1 MMHLAVSEDDMA
13 KAESLVA
20 RVGKDYADSAMF
32 AVAEGDSALVAR
44 LLGEAKDSA
53 HIGLVMNAVWQI
65 GEWLEQ
71 PTIAERF
78 ARVAAAR
85 PDRPTRTSI
94 ELAKNLV
101 GQGRWTAA
109 DSAFRRAVAGTTDG
123 VPRLNRGL
131 IAAMPFLGVPRPELE
146 AIKADLT
153 AWDPAAGPA
162 SRLFEGQV
170 PGMLPAARLYALGL
184 LAVRLGQPDAAAR
197 AIAELEGLPATDPI
211 AGPARSLAAA
221 VRADM
226 ALTARR
232 PADAVAAL
240 ANVRGAVPL
249 SLSGVQ
255 PFSEDYARFLRGE
268 ALLALGKDDEALRW
282 LENGFGGR
290 SDPLTFRAPV
300 LVRLGDIYE
309 RKGERQKA
317 IDAYARLVR
326 LWSAC
331 DAPLRPTVDDA
342 RARLAR
348 LTAEPRS

>member
-1 MMHLAVSEDDMA
+1 MMHLAVSEDDIV

-71 PTIAERF
+71 PAIAERF

-85 PDRPTRTSI
+85 PERTARTTT
-94 ELAKNLV
+94 ELARNLV

-109 DSAFRRAVAGTTDG
+109 DSAYRRAMAATTDG
-123 VPRLNRGL
+123 VPRLKRGL
-131 IAAMPFLGVPRPELE
+131 AAAMPFLGVPRPELE
-146 AIKADLT
+146 AINADLS
-153 AWDPAAGPA
+153 AWNPAADQA
-162 SRLFEGQV
+162 SAALAAPCQ
-170 PGMLPAARLYALGL
+170 ACCATARLYALGL
-184 LAVRLGQPDAAAR
+184 LAVRLGEPEAAAR
-197 AIAELEGLPATDPI
+197 AATQLEALPATDPI

-221 VRADM
+221 VRADL

-240 ANVRGAVPL
+240 ASVRGAVPL
-249 SLSGVQ
+249 SLSGVA

-268 ALLALGKDDEALRW
+268 ALLELGKDDEARRW
-282 LENGFGGR
+282 LENGFGR
-290 SDPLTFRAPV
+290 TPDFMTLRAPA
-300 LVRLGDIYE
+300 LLRLGDIYE

-317 IDAYARLVR
+317 IDAYARFVR

-331 DAPLRPTVDDA
+331 DAPLRPAVDDA

>member
-1 MMHLAVSEDDMA
+1 MMHLAVSEDDIP

-32 AVAEGDSALVAR
+32 AVAKGDSALVAR
-44 LLGEAKDSA
+44 LLGEARDSVGL
-53 HIGLVMNAVWQI
+53 GLVFNAVWQV

-71 PTIAERF
+71 PAAAERF

-85 PDRPTRTSI
+85 PERVARANT
-94 ELAKNLV
+94 ELARNLAS
-101 GQGRWTAA
+101 QGRWTAA
-109 DSAFRRAVAGTTDG
+109 DSAFRRAMSVPNDG
-123 VPRLNRGL
+123 VPRLRRG
-131 IAAMPFLGVPRPELE
+131 ITAALPFLQVPRPQLE
-146 AIKADLT
+146 AISADLT
-153 AWDPAAGPA
+153 AWDPGVDQSPASPAGP
-162 SRLFEGQV
+162 V

-197 AIAELEGLPATDPI
+197 AAAQLEALPDTAPI

-221 VRADM
+221 VRADL
-226 ALTARR
+226 ALAARR

-240 ANVRGAVPL
+240 AGVRGAVPL
-249 SLSGVQ
+249 SLSGVS
-255 PFSEDYARFLRGE
+255 PYSEDFARVLRGE
-268 ALLALGKDDEALRW
+268 ALLALGKDDEAQRW
-282 LENGFGGR
+282 LENGFGGTP
-290 SDPLTFRAPV
+290 DAMTLRAPV
-300 LVRLGDIYE
+300 LFRLGDIYE

-317 IDAYARLVR
+317 IDAYARFVR

-331 DAPLRPTVDDA
+331 DAPLRPAVEDA

>member
-1 MMHLAVSEDDMA
+1 MMRLAVSEDDIV

-32 AVAEGDSALVAR
+32 AVAKGDSALVAR
-44 LLGEAKDSA
+44 LLAEAKDST
-53 HIGLVMNAVWQI
+53 HIGLVMNAVWQV

-71 PTIAERF
+71 PAIAERF

-85 PDRPTRTSI
+85 PDRPARTNI
-94 ELAKNLV
+94 ELARNLV

-109 DSAFRRAVAGTTDG
+109 DSAFRRGTTTATDG
-123 VPRLNRGL
+123 MPRLLRGL
-131 IAAMPFLGVPRPELE
+131 TAAMPFLAVPRAELE
-146 AIKADLT
+146 AINADIT
-153 AWDPAAGPA
+153 AWDPAADQTSLPVRGP
-162 SRLFEGQV
+162 V

-184 LAVRLGQPDAAAR
+184 LAVRLGEPEAAAR
-197 AIAELEGLPATDPI
+197 AAAQLEALPAADPI

-221 VRADM
+221 VRADL

-240 ANVRGAVPL
+240 AGVRGAVPL
-249 SLSGVQ
+249 SLSGVR

-268 ALLALGKDDEALRW
+268 ALLALGKDDEARRW
-282 LENGFGGR
+282 LENGFSGTP
-290 SDPLTFRAPV
+290 DFMTLRAPA
-300 LVRLGDIYE
+300 LLRLGDIYE

-317 IDAYARLVR
+317 IDAYARFVR

-331 DAPLRPTVDDA
+331 DAPLRPAVDDA